1 LLSDFNHA
9 VRSLAKSPRFASVAV
24 LALAIGAGANTAM
37 FSVVYN
43 VLLKPL
49 AYPHPER
56 LVFLQESDL
65 RTGDAFPVAPATYT
79 DWAAQQQ
86 AFQSI
91 ASAEAWGASLTGIGR
106 PEQFDALHVSPS
118 LLDVLETAP
127 ALGRAFRPEDDHVVL
142 LSDGLWRL
150 RFGADP
156 QILGRSLTLN
166 GESYQVAGVMPRG
179 FQFPPFWQEKAEL
192 WAPLVTSPG
201 RVHDR
206 AGRSLRIFARLKPGV
221 SIEQAR
227 AEMAAIARRLEMA
240 YPKTNAG
247 AGARVTPLDE
257 TVVGKIRPALTALLA
272 AVGFLLLIACANVAN
287 LLLARATGRQREIAL
302 RIAIGASRAR
312 IVRQLL
318 TESLVL
324 SLGGTALG
332 LLLAYAAIHALAASI
347 PEASHF
353 TLPRYQEIGLGAP
366 VLLFS
371 FTVSTLTAIL
381 FGLAPA
387 LQFSSPDLSS
397 ALKEGSRGSAG
408 GARGSLRCALV
419 IGEVAISLMLL
430 SGAGLTL
437 RSLYK
442 LSAIDSGFDPNNLLS
457 MTVNATG
464 AEYKP
469 SEKRNSLFRAALD
482 RVAAIPGVRS
492 VSAINHLPL
501 AGDEWTFPFLV
512 EGQPIPKP
520 EDTPGAIFRVVFPRY
535 FETMRIA
542 LVSGR
547 DFTEHDNAA
556 APRVAIVNQAMARR
570 HWPGPDPVGR
580 RFRLHMNDPW
590 VTIVGVSRDAEQSD
604 WGATA
609 QNEYFFPSAQ
619 NPEDFQR
626 YATFVVRTAGD
637 PAALAPTIEKAVWS
651 LDPDLPI
658 AAVQTME
665 QVVNRAVWRPRF
677 SASLLA
683 GFAALAL
690 ALAAIGI
697 YGVVS
702 YGVSQR
708 AREIG
713 IRMALGA
720 RPADVLRRVLSEGA
734 KLAAVGTAI
743 GIAGSLLLT
752 RYLEAQLYHVKA
764 GDPMVMTLSA
774 AALAA
779 IALVASWLPARRAT
793 RVDPAVALRGE

>member
-1 LLSDFNHA
+1 LLTDFKHA
-9 VRSLAKSPRFASVAV
+9 VRSLTKSPRFAIVAV

-49 AYPHPER
+49 GYPHPER
-56 LVFLQESDL
+56 LFFLQQSDL
-65 RTGDAFPVAPATYT
+65 RTGDAFPVAPANYT
-79 DWAAQQQ
+79 DWAAQQHSFESF
-86 AFQSI
+86 A
-91 ASAEAWGASLTGIGR
+91 AAEAWGGSLTGIGR
-106 PEQFDALHVSPS
+106 PEQLDALHVSPS
-118 LLDVLETAP
+118 LLNVLETPP
-127 ALGRAFRPEDDHVVL
+127 ALGRAFRSDDDHVIL
-142 LSDGLWRL
+142 LSYGLWQR
-150 RFGADP
+150 RFGGDP

-166 GESYQVAGVMPRG
+166 GEPYEVVGVMPRG

-192 WAPLVTSPG
+192 WAPLVFSPG
-201 RVHDR
+201 RLHDR
-206 AGRSLRIFARLKPGV
+206 AGGSLRIFARLKQGV
-221 SIEQAR
+221 SLDQAR
-227 AEMAAIARRLEMA
+227 AEMGAIARRLEVA
-240 YPKTNAG
+240 YPRTNAG
-247 AGARVTPLDE
+247 TGASIKPLEDAVT
-257 TVVGKIRPALTALLA
+257 GRIRPALTALLA

-318 TESLVL
+318 AESLVL
-324 SLGGTALG
+324 SLAGTVCG
-332 LLLAYAAIHALAASI
+332 LLIAYAAVHALAASI
-347 PEASHF
+347 PEASRF
-353 TLPRYQEIGLGAP
+353 TLPRYHEIGLGAP
-366 VLLFS
+366 VLLFALA
-371 FTVSTLTAIL
+371 VSTLTAFL

-387 LQFSSPDLSS
+387 LQFSRPDLSS

-408 GARGSLRCALV
+408 TRGSLRGALV

-437 RSLYK
+437 RSLWK
-442 LSAIDSGFDPNNLLS
+442 LSAIDSGFDPHNLLS
-457 MTVNATG
+457 MTVNATA

-469 SEKRNSLFRAALD
+469 MEKRDALFRAALE

-520 EDTPGAIFRVVFPRY
+520 EDTPGAVFRVVVPRY

-547 DFTEHDNAA
+547 DFTARDNAA
-556 APRVAIVNQAMARR
+556 APRVAVINQAMARR
-570 HWPGPDPVGR
+570 YWPNVDPIGK
-580 RFRLHMNDPW
+580 RFRIHINDPW
-590 VTIVGVSRDAEQSD
+590 VTIVGVAHDAEQSD
-604 WGATA
+604 WGAAA
-609 QNEYFFPSAQ
+609 QNEYFFPFGQ

-637 PAALAPTIEKAVWS
+637 PVALAPAIEKAVWS
-651 LDPDLPI
+651 LDPNLPI
-658 AAVQTME
+658 AAVQTMD
-665 QVVNRAVWRPRF
+665 QVVSRAVWRPRF
-677 SASLLA
+677 SASLLG

-697 YGVVS
+697 YGVIS
-702 YGVSQR
+702 YNVNQR
-708 AREIG
+708 AQEIG

-720 RPADVLRRVLSEGA
+720 RPSDVLRRVMTEGA
-734 KLAAVGTAI
+734 RLAAAGCAI
-743 GIAGSLLLT
+743 GIAGALLLT
-752 RYLEAQLYHVKA
+752 RYLENQLYQVKA
-764 GDPMVMTLSA
+764 GDPAVMSLSA

-779 IALVASWLPARRAT
+779 ISLIASWLPARRAT

>member
-1 LLSDFNHA
+1 LLSDFKHA
-9 VRSLAKSPRFASVAV
+9 VRSLAKSPRFAIVAV

-65 RTGDAFPVAPATYT
+65 RTGDAFPVAPATYA
-79 DWAAQQQ
+79 DWVVQQH

-91 ASAEAWGASLTGIGR
+91 ASAEAWGASLTGMGR
-106 PEQFDALHVSPS
+106 PEQLDALHVSPS
-118 LLDVLETAP
+118 LLDVLETP
-127 ALGRAFRPEDDHVVL
+127 PTLGRAFRPEDDHVVL
-142 LSDGLWRL
+142 LSYGLWQR

-156 QILGRSLTLN
+156 QVLGRALTLN

-192 WAPLVTSPG
+192 WAPLVTNPG
-201 RVHDR
+201 RIHDR
-206 AGRSLRIFARLKPGV
+206 SGRSLRIFARLNTGV
-221 SIEQAR
+221 SIDRAR
-227 AEMAAIARRLEMA
+227 AEMAAIARRLEWA

-247 AGARVTPLDE
+247 AGARVTPLE
-257 TVVGKIRPALTALLA
+257 EAVGGKVRPVLTALFA
-272 AVGFLLLIACANVAN
+272 AVAFLLLIACANVAN
-287 LLLARATGRQREIAL
+287 LLLARATGRQKEIAL

-318 TESLVL
+318 AESLVL
-324 SLGGTALG
+324 SLAGTICG

-347 PEASHF
+347 PEGSRF

-366 VLLFS
+366 VLLFAFS
-371 FTVSTLTAIL
+371 VSTLTAIL

-387 LQFSSPDLSS
+387 LQFSRPDLNS
-397 ALKEGSRGSAG
+397 ALKEGGRGSAG
-408 GARGSLRCALV
+408 VTRASLRGALV

-430 SGAGLTL
+430 SGAGLTI
-437 RSLYK
+437 RSLWK
-442 LSAIDSGFDPNNLLS
+442 LSAIDSGFDPKNLLS
-457 MTVNATG
+457 MTVNA
-464 AEYKP
+464 AASEYKP
-469 SEKRNSLFRAALD
+469 VEKRNALFRAALD

-492 VSAINHLPL
+492 SSAINHLPL

-535 FETMRIA
+535 FETMRIK

-556 APRVAIVNQAMARR
+556 SPRVAIINQSMARH
-570 HWPGPDPVGR
+570 HWPGVDPIGK
-580 RFRLHMNDPW
+580 RFRLHLNDPW
-590 VTIVGVSRDAEQSD
+590 VNIIAVARDAEQSD
-604 WGATA
+604 WGAA
-609 QNEYFFPSAQ
+609 AANEYYFPFGQ
-619 NPEDFQR
+619 NPVDFQR
-626 YATFVVRTAGD
+626 YASFVVRTAAD
-637 PAALAPTIEKAVWS
+637 PAALAPAIEKAVWS

-658 AAVQTME
+658 AEVQTMQ
-665 QVVNRAVWRPRF
+665 QVVSRAVWRPRF
-677 SASLLA
+677 SASLLG

-720 RPADVLRRVLSEGA
+720 RPSDVLRRVLGEGA
-734 KLAAVGTAI
+734 KFAAAGSAI

-752 RYLEAQLYHVKA
+752 RYLETELYQVKA
-764 GDPMVMTLSA
+764 GDPTVMTLSA